1 VFTTSHNSS
10 GKKILA
16 TAVFKRLFLLQVDI
30 CTMAIFASSSQHAAV
45 NFGQMEIYQ
54 FVPNAPL
61 GMVEQVHKKGEV
73 VYRFCVYG

>member
-1 VFTTSHNSS
+1 
-10 GKKILA
+10 
-16 TAVFKRLFLLQVDI
+16 
-30 CTMAIFASSSQHAAV
+30 MAIFASSSQHAAV

-73 VYRFCVYG
+73 VYRFCNYG